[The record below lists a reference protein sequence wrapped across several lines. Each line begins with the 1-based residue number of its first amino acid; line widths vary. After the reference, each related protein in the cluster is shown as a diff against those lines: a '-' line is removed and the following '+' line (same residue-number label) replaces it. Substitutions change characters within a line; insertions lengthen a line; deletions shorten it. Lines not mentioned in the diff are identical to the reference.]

1 MKTRHDETDGPNAA
15 LHVPQ
20 TKKPRRSKSVE
31 EQTITSVAQSTC
43 TCAVFVPSSPD
54 VLPVSNPLDVLPEGE
69 REKAPLFNADKFPK
83 TVLVNIF
90 KYLSLHDLNECAV
103 SCRRFYELLS
113 ACPQWKHHTVT
124 NPSCLT
130 RVKHLGRLS
139 NLRSLTFVSRDGTT
153 GASIPANLCSKLTSV
168 RFFFARRTS
177 CTALSRQIANMSA
190 LTCISF
196 TGIVCSSVH
205 FSSLSL
211 QTFNTNNTNNNNN
224 NIINININNNNNFFF
239 FSLSSYCYCCL
250 ELL

>member
-1 MKTRHDETDGPNAA
+1 MH
-15 LHVPQ
+15 
-20 TKKPRRSKSVE
+20 S
-31 EQTITSVAQSTC
+31 
-43 TCAVFVPSSPD
+43 
-54 VLPVSNPLDVLPEGE
+54 GE
-69 REKAPLFNADKFPK
+69 RNGYANELPSIII
-83 TVLVNIF
+83 VNIF

-139 NLRSLTFVSRDGTT
+139 NLRSLTFVSRDGTA

-196 TGIVCSSVH
+196 TGIACGQR
-205 FSSLSL
+205 SLL
-211 QTFNTNNTNNNNN
+211 
-224 NIINININNNNNFFF
+224 FFV
-239 FSLSSYCYCCL
+239 LTKI
-250 ELL
+250 